1 MQQKE
6 LAKQLGISPA
16 MVSRLA
22 KRGMPTDEL
31 ERAIRWRKRHLEPAR
46 VKGSRFDPTQPTE
59 APTRPTPVATAAPA
73 VTLENVESA
82 GIELDAS
89 LTENDAA
96 WAKLMVQQFRQLL
109 RQLSDDAEPRL
120 SLRVWLALV
129 DWIIP
134 PDLPVCRATN
144 TTELLT
150 PREFGLRWHYQLP
163 PWPLLSHHTFNHAC
177 DWSDISINGWPDDPD
192 DVEQEA
198 A

>member
-6 LAKQLGISPA
+6 LAKLLGISPA
-16 MVSRLA
+16 MVSKL
-22 KRGMPTDEL
+22 KKMNMPIDSL
-31 ERAIRWRKRHLEPAR
+31 EKAQRWRRRHLEPGR
-46 VKGSRFDPTQPTE
+46 VKGVRFDPTQPAE
-59 APTRPTPVATAAPA
+59 QINATPAATAKPKAS
-73 VTLENVESA
+73 VENVESA
-82 GIELDAS
+82 ALALDAS
-89 LTENDAA
+89 LMENDAA

-177 DWSDISINGWPDDPD
+177 DWDDISINGWPDDPEED
-192 DVEQEA
+192 AQEEA
-198 A
+198 